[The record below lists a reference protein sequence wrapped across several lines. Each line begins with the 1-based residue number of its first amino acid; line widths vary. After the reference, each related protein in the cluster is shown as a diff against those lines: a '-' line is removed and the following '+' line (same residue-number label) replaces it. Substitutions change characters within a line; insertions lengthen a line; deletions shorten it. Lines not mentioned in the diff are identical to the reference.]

1 MANKNNINRPSA
13 SKPKARP
20 KTKPSHTLRRISKT
34 NSTAN
39 HQLSSKKSR
48 KLLRNKAYTAT
59 RIIEEVGK
67 EGGDVLMR
75 ALADET
81 LSRKK
86 EKMLKNLA
94 ANQEVKEQKEAV
106 MDVDVDEAVAEDL

>member
-20 KTKPSHTLRRISKT
+20 KTKPSHALRRISKT

-75 ALADET
+75 DET

-86 EKMLKNLA
+86 EKLLKNLA

>member
-13 SKPKARP
+13 TKAKARA
-20 KTKPSHTLRRISKT
+20 KTKPSHALRRISKS
-34 NSTAN
+34 NASAN

-59 RIIEEVGK
+59 RIIEEAEK
-67 EGGDVLMR
+67 EDGDIMMR
-75 ALADET
+75 DGT

-86 EKMLKNLA
+86 EKLLKNLA
-94 ANQEVKEQKEAV
+94 VNKEQKEQKEAV
-106 MDVDVDEAVAEDL
+106 MDVDEAVAEDL